1 MPQTRRCPI
10 CGGDAVEQAAEG
22 FYCTSCGKTVMNLKR
37 MVHHE
42 QFPHTVREEEDEE
55 R

>member
-1 MPQTRRCPI
+1 MPQTRTCPI
-10 CGGDAVEQAAEG
+10 CGGDAVEETAEG
-22 FYCTSCGKTVMNLKR
+22 LFCTSCGKTVGNLKR

-42 QFPHTVREEEDEE
+42 QLPHSVREEEDEE